1 MGKIWITG
9 ACGLVGSEFRSR
21 LNAEEA
27 CFTDREDC
35 DITNL
40 DNILAY
46 GNNKDISVIIN
57 CAASRDAEYLEDNP
71 ESGLLINVQAPQN
84 LAIAANKLGAALI
97 HISSDYVFDGAKN
110 TPYCEADAVS
120 PLSVYG
126 RQKVDGE
133 KIVLDTAD
141 TAVILRTAWLFSSY
155 GKDFV
160 KTIDKLAQGRDEINV
175 VYDQVGSPTYAADF
189 AEAVLQM
196 LPKIKTGSRE
206 IYNLT
211 NEGVCSWYD
220 LAAQIVDL
228 FGHKCRVN
236 PIESKDFSQRALRP
250 KYSVLSKDK
259 IKKDFG
265 LQLRHY
271 TAGLRDCV
279 NLVKK
284 AHAYQD

>member
-97 HISSDYVFDGAKN
+97 PISSDYVFDGAKN
-110 TPYCEADAVS
+110 TPYCETDAVS

-141 TAVILRTAWLFSSY
+141 TAIVLRTAWLFSSY

-160 KTIDKLAQGRDEINV
+160 KTIDKLAQDRDEINV

-189 AEAVLQM
+189 VAAILQM
-196 LPKIKTGSRE
+196 LPQIKTGSRE